1 MLYYTE
7 EHEWLSVEGD
17 IATVGI
23 TDHAADAL
31 GDIVYF
37 EPCEVGTHVRKGDAA
52 ATVESVK
59 AASEIYA
66 PVDGEIIASN
76 GVLAERPELI
86 NSSPY
91 GDGGLFRLRIADESA
106 LGGLLDRSAY
116 EALLGVARR

>member
-23 TDHAADAL
+23 TDHAAQAL

-37 EPCEVGTHVRKGDAA
+37 EACEIGTQVRKGDAA

-66 PVDGEIIASN
+66 PVDGEVIESN
-76 GVLAERPELI
+76 GVLSERPELI

-91 GDGGLFRLRIADESA
+91 GEGWLFRLRIADASA
-106 LGGLLDRSAY
+106 LHGLLDRDAY
-116 EALLGVARR
+116 EALLA

>member
-23 TDHAADAL
+23 TDHAAQAL

-37 EPCEVGTHVRKGDAA
+37 EASEIGTQVRKGDAA

-66 PVDGEIIASN
+66 PVDGEIIESN
-76 GVLAERPELI
+76 GALAERPELI

-91 GDGGLFRLRIADESA
+91 GEGWLFRLRIADASS
-106 LGGLLDRSAY
+106 LDGLLDRGAY
-116 EALLGVARR
+116 EALLA